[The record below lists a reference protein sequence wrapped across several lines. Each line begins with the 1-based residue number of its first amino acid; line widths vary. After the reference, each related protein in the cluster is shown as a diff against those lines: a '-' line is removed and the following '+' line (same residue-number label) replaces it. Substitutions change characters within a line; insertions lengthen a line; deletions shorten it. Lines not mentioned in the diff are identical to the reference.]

1 MGRNRDLHARRKD
14 GSVFPVEISLSH
26 FRLED
31 ELYVV
36 AYIIDITVK
45 KAAERQLITHRDDI
59 QRLNAEPEQKVADRT
74 NALMNTLDQSKDE
87 LTKALAAE
95 QRLGELKS
103 RFVSMASHEF
113 RTPQARSGYL
123 QHYDAGAGWLRG
135 AAHFQ

>member
-1 MGRNRDLHARRKD
+1 M
-14 GSVFPVEISLSH
+14 SLPTSS
-26 FRLED
+26 
-31 ELYVV
+31 
-36 AYIIDITVK
+36 TPPSK

-59 QRLNAEPEQKVADRT
+59 QRLNADLEQKVADRT
-74 NALMNTLDQSKDE
+74 NALMNTLDQLKQSKDE

-95 QRLGELKS
+95 QRLSELKS

-123 QHYDAGAGWLRG
+123 RHYDAGAGWLRG